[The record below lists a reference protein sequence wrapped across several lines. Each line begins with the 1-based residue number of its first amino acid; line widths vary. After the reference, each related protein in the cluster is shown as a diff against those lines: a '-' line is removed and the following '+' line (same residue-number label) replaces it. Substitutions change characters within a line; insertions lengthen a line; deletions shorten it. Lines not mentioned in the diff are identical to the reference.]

1 MKIQVDVRLDPVAQ
15 AALPLVELGTAPTNA
30 EAVLV
35 HVERLADAVLDRY
48 GHELGQSRP
57 PIGRAEAVGKGSV
70 HHALESAAVPAS
82 RRRRDGVGEARRTA
96 PGPDDCRSE
105 YSACSLSS
113 RWQPRR
119 QRRH

>member
-48 GHELGQSRP
+48 GHELDKADHRLSGLRLLVKDLYTTP
-57 PIGRAEAVGKGSV
+57 
-70 HHALESAAVPAS
+70 LESAAVPAS
-82 RRRRDGVGEARRTA
+82 RRRRDGAGRCKKNGART
-96 PGPDDCRSE
+96 
-105 YSACSLSS
+105 
-113 RWQPRR
+113 
-119 QRRH
+119 